1 MEKVRISQPEAA
13 ASGIMLSNRVK
24 RENLEKSGKKIAAAA
39 GGALTPP
46 PDNNYNNGPRVWE
59 INSKINKNSQVMDA
73 KAISNMLNI
82 KEFNPKNFTKYFTKY
97 IK

>member
-24 RENLEKSGKKIAAAA
+24 RENLEKSGKKIAAA
-39 GGALTPP
+39 GALPP
-46 PDNNYNNGPRVWE
+46 PDNNYNNGPRVWD
-59 INSKINKNSQVMDA
+59 INPKINKNSQVMDA

-82 KEFNPKNFTKYFTKY
+82 DKLDLKTFRN
-97 IK
+97 IVR

>member
-39 GGALTPP
+39 GGALPP
-46 PDNNYNNGPRVWE
+46 PDNNYNNGPRVWD
-59 INSKINKNSQVMDA
+59 INPKINKNSQVMDA

-82 KEFNPKNFTKYFTKY
+82 DKLDLKTFRN
-97 IK
+97 IVR

>member
-1 MEKVRISQPEAA
+1 MEKVRIGQAETAA
-13 ASGIMLSNRVK
+13 NGIMLSNRVK

-39 GGALTPP
+39 GGALPP

-59 INSKINKNSQVMDA
+59 INPKINKNSQVMDA

>member
-1 MEKVRISQPEAA
+1 MEKVRIGQAETAA
-13 ASGIMLSNRVK
+13 NGIMFLERIK
-24 RENLEKSGKKIAAAA
+24 RENFEKSGKKIAAAA
-39 GGALTPP
+39 GGALPP

>member
-24 RENLEKSGKKIAAAA
+24 RENLEKSGKKIAAA
-39 GGALTPP
+39 GTLTPP

-59 INSKINKNSQVMDA
+59 INPKINKNSQVMDA